1 MTMEKKN
8 LFSDLPSS
16 VKNEIFEVLASSQD
30 IRIERILS
38 KGQTT
43 PAGEWYDQELNEFV
57 ILLKG
62 RANVVFEGEHELY
75 DLKPGDFI
83 NIPAHTRHR
92 VEWTEE
98 NKVSVWLAVY
108 YR

>member
-8 LFSDLPSS
+8 LYSDLPSPE
-16 VKNEIFEVLASSQD
+16 KNEIFDVLALSQYV
-30 IRIERILS
+30 RIERILS
-38 KGQTT
+38 KGRTT

-62 RANVVFEGEHELY
+62 RANVVFEGGYELY
-75 DLKPGDFI
+75 DLKPGDYI

-92 VEWTEE
+92 VEWTDDDT
-98 NKVSVWLAVY
+98 VTVWLAVHY
-108 YR
+108 K

>member
-16 VKNEIFEVLASSQD
+16 VKNEIFEVLALSQD
-30 IRIERILS
+30 VRIERILS

-75 DLKPGDFI
+75 DLKPGDYI

-92 VEWTEE
+92 VEWTDDDT
-98 NKVSVWLAVY
+98 VTVWLAVHY
-108 YR
+108 K